1 MNPKIRHSS
10 LLLLLG
16 ALPLQVNLAPPD
28 SSKTA
33 VQLYGGLGQYALVNR
48 GCEGQVLS
56 KHAIPFQELS
66 AGVEHRMASPL
77 RLGIRSSYIF
87 DKEEVFTGG
96 SYYDP
101 LREAYFSQTELVARE
116 NLTFN
121 PYFNLEWKP
130 IGIGGGYFWSRS
142 PLTGGE
148 NFEDVDSPI
157 SAYLRL
163 GSRRSIYFSSSFL
176 HHIPVYTGGSYQI
189 GLGSGKNPN
198 FNWWLGWGFVGP
210 YDGPGI
216 ALFKSDIRLQRHF
229 TLNALGR
236 VGFTEGIS
244 ESAIGI
250 GLTYR

>member
-1 MNPKIRHSS
+1 MRPQIHHRAM
-10 LLLLLG
+10 LLLLG
-16 ALPLQVNLAPPD
+16 VLPLQVDLAPQD
-28 SSKTA
+28 SGNTT

-66 AGVEHRMASPL
+66 AGVEHKTASPV
-77 RLGIRSSYIF
+77 RLGIRSSYIL
-87 DKEEVFTGG
+87 DKKETFSGE

-101 LREAYFSQTELVARE
+101 SRQAYFSRTEFVARE
-116 NLTFN
+116 NLTIN
-121 PYFNLEWKP
+121 PYLNLEWKP

-142 PLTGGE
+142 PLTAGE
-148 NFEDVDSPI
+148 NSEDVDSPL

-163 GSRRSIYFSSSFL
+163 GSRRALYFSSSFL
-176 HHIPVYTGGSYQI
+176 HHIPVYTGGYFQL

-198 FNWWLGWGFVGP
+198 FDWWLGWGFAGP
-210 YDGPGI
+210 YDGPDI

-229 TLNALGR
+229 TLNVLGR
-236 VGFTEGIS
+236 AGFTEGIS